1 MPTTTAKIISVEY
14 QEASDRFQAEIE
26 VIIPEGDDYVE
37 PSLDKIGDSIFCIT
51 YTRENVPIS
60 RKLASKKYS

>member
-51 YTRENVPIS
+51 
-60 RKLASKKYS
+60 